1 MNKKRFSCNLSEM
14 RSENSDSSTSDLNSI
29 KEDLLPNATHDSDG
43 LNANNVFNI
52 DDIDVP
58 NNLDVTNSVDVD
70 VWPYCE
76 TNNCFEETAETNC
89 DTNDDLA
96 DTKLAENIDISD
108 TNLDMADTKSEQ
120 TDITY
125 DVSDTN
131 NELIVQEDN
140 LAFIDNEEEIALDNV
155 KTSKTD
161 SECESNKSFNLQT
174 QSILNDKLDNLNILK
189 NSILNDKDD
198 HKNMNIEIYTAV
210 ADDIEDEN
218 GNLDESINA
227 DKAITESKALSA
239 DISESIDDDNANEV
253 KEYNRRP
260 SVEFNVY
267 SPRAPPKIKVELY

>member
-1 MNKKRFSCNLSEM
+1 M
-14 RSENSDSSTSDLNSI
+14 RSENSTSPTSDLISI
-29 KEDLLPNATHDSDG
+29 KEDLLPNATPDSDD

-58 NNLDVTNSVDVD
+58 NNLDVTNSVD

-96 DTKLAENIDISD
+96 GNKLAENINISD
-108 TNLDMADTKSEQ
+108 TNLDMVDTKSEEN
-120 TDITY
+120 IVNH
-125 DVSDTN
+125 DVSDPN
-131 NELIVQEDN
+131 NELKVQEDN
-140 LAFIDNEEEIALDNV
+140 LALIDNEKEIAYDKL

-161 SECESNKSFNLQT
+161 PECESNESFKLPT
-174 QSILNDKLDNLNILK
+174 QSILNDKLDNLDIMK
-189 NSILNDKDD
+189 TSILTDKDD
-198 HKNMNIEIYTAV
+198 HKDMNTEIYTAL
-210 ADDIEDEN
+210 ADYIKDKDEN
-218 GNLDESINA
+218 GNLDESINT
-227 DKAITESKALSA
+227 DKAIPESKAVSA
-239 DISESIDDDNANEV
+239 DLSESIDIVNGNEV